1 MGVGQPRAEQRCLK
15 EWNSLLKS
23 QTKSEMEKATQRRE
37 NLDTMED
44 LLKQEQVAIGVLDQ
58 KAQKLMEDTM
68 EAHAESD
75 ACVAAYIKL

>member
-44 LLKQEQVAIGVLDQ
+44 LLKQEQVAIGVLD
-58 KAQKLMEDTM
+58 
-68 EAHAESD
+68 
-75 ACVAAYIKL
+75 